1 MKINK
6 KTWSIIGIIFAE
18 AIFIFSIF
26 SGYYIHSGQ
35 QTNRFE
41 SMNLVEYTEPN
52 SNTIYE
58 ILSKGKTVA
67 IIYSENFESKGFYE
81 NLSKEFYSEV
91 IFFLV
96 KRNVSQ
102 AIIISP
108 IKQTQTFN
116 LTSQSLIKEICKVV
130 VNAPPICIES

>member
-6 KTWSIIGIIFAE
+6 KTWLIIGIIFAE
-18 AIFIFSIF
+18 AVFILSIF
-26 SGYYIHSGQ
+26 SGYYMYSAYRSG
-35 QTNRFE
+35 N
-41 SMNLVEYTEPN
+41 SKNLNLVEYFEPDTN
-52 SNTIYE
+52 MLYE

-67 IIYSENFESKGFYE
+67 IIYSENFENKEFYE

-116 LTSQSLIKEICKVV
+116 LTSQNLIKEICKVV
-130 VNAPPICIES
+130 VNAPPTCIES

>member
-6 KTWSIIGIIFAE
+6 KTWLIIGIIFAE
-18 AIFIFSIF
+18 AIFILSIF
-26 SGYYIHSGQ
+26 SGYYMYSAYRSG
-35 QTNRFE
+35 N
-41 SMNLVEYTEPN
+41 SKNVNLVEYFEPDTN
-52 SNTIYE
+52 MLYE

-67 IIYSENFESKGFYE
+67 IIYSENFENKEFYE

-116 LTSQSLIKEICKVV
+116 LTSQNLIKEICKVV
-130 VNAPPICIES
+130 VNAPPLCIES